1 MREDPT
7 VSSGHST
14 RPVRIVIADDD
25 PLFGR
30 MVQAQLSERAEFEV
44 VGLAANWL
52 QAIMLTQELEP
63 DLVLLDVSMPVL
75 DGIDAARIIRQG
87 RRPPSV
93 VLVTGEDDASDAR
106 AYKAGAAAYVR
117 KTGDIVPLMDA
128 ILAVSQLA
136 LPLR

>member
-1 MREDPT
+1 
-7 VSSGHST
+7 
-14 RPVRIVIADDD
+14 
-25 PLFGR
+25 
-30 MVQAQLSERAEFEV
+30 
-44 VGLAANWL
+44 
-52 QAIMLTQELEP
+52 
-63 DLVLLDVSMPVL
+63 VL

-106 AYKAGAAAYVR
+106 AYEAGAAAYVR

-128 ILAVSQLA
+128 ILTVSQLA

>member
-1 MREDPT
+1 MREDPA
-7 VSSGHST
+7 VSSGQST

-44 VGLAANWL
+44 VGLAANGL
-52 QAIMLTQELEP
+52 EAIMLTQELEP

-87 RRPPSV
+87 RRPPPQHLWKRVWIQS
-93 VLVTGEDDASDAR
+93 AR
-106 AYKAGAAAYVR
+106 
-117 KTGDIVPLMDA
+117 
-128 ILAVSQLA
+128 
-136 LPLR
+136 

>member
-1 MREDPT
+1 M
-7 VSSGHST
+7 VSSGQST

-30 MVQAQLSERAEFEV
+30 MVQAQLSERDEFEV
-44 VGLAANWL
+44 VGLAANGL
-52 QAIMLTQELEP
+52 EAIMLTQELEP

-106 AYKAGAAAYVR
+106 AYEVGAAAYVR
-117 KTGDIVPLMDA
+117 KTRDIVPLMKA
-128 ILAVSQLA
+128 ILTVSQLA